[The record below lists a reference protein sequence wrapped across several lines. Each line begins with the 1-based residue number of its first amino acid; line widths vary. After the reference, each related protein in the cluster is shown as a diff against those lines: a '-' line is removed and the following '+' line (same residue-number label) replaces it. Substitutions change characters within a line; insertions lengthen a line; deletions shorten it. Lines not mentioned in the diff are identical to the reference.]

1 MRFRYLIAVALLLRA
16 TSSRAQAGPSSDPIR
31 RLAPAAFLD
40 LPSVIRRDLEMRGC
54 LVPQPWDGW
63 NGGSESSTARA
74 PKNVIRGAF
83 TAAGAAD
90 WAVLCSVRDTS
101 QILIYRTATGPAA
114 RVVDSLMPAPDRSWL
129 QGVGGGRWGYSRLLQ
144 TRPLRRIRA
153 WRTDTDRQLI
163 PQPIDHDAIEQV
175 FLDKAAEAFYYAGGR
190 WYRQITA
197 D

>member
-1 MRFRYLIAVALLLRA
+1 
-16 TSSRAQAGPSSDPIR
+16 
-31 RLAPAAFLD
+31 
-40 LPSVIRRDLEMRGC
+40 
-54 LVPQPWDGW
+54 
-63 NGGSESSTARA
+63 
-74 PKNVIRGAF
+74 
-83 TAAGAAD
+83 
-90 WAVLCSVRDTS
+90 VRDTS